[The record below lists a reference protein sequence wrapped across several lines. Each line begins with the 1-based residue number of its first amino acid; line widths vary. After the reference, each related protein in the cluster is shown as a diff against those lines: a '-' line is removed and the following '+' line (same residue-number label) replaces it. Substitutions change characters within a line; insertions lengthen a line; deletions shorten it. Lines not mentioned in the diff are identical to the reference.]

1 MPAFGALVAS
11 RKKGDHRSLRERN
24 EAQKKHRENNAAAS
38 IRLITRDSSI
48 RSLHRSFTRRP
59 QSELETKKGSANGD
73 ADADADADQASWDSN
88 DDYDLEYDYHD
99 TALGW
104 ILKKIE
110 PVIITLIVANAIT
123 MGMGTFDFVVKDPK
137 MEDIFEIVDTVFLV
151 IFSVEVSLA
160 AFHYLRLDSLEWLG
174 FGDRGCCG
182 IGGTKKK
189 QSEQQQRHGYDGDL
203 SNNSISRF
211 GLGDKLHSGTS
222 KHSGHKKSKIQSSH
236 QHNTSNSHNHNHNH
250 KHSSN
255 GDGSNDQHH
264 LYSNFIP
271 KFIAFRPMHSIEAA
285 ERKANLPWITF
296 DASVVILSWS
306 FQKLSIIRAFR
317 ILRALRII
325 SKVESMRRVMRGVF
339 SIGPKMGMVG
349 FLLSLLLLVFGIMFT
364 QLYSDLYIEG
374 YSDYDYFGTFFL
386 SLLTLF
392 QIMTFDNWHWIAR
405 DAMKRDKWAWVLFVI
420 WVLVSGFV
428 IMNMIIAIVCESLV
442 TMSQDSLAAK
452 EAKQRAAAGL
462 DDHSING
469 SIATLVDFRVYQ
481 MQEMIDETL
490 MDQDELLI
498 YAAQLRKVV
507 RQLLVHDKVT
517 ARNKMKLREVLM
529 KIERKDRNKKNM
541 NMMRNMLKIKSKTLR
556 NIQDL

>member
-1 MPAFGALVAS
+1 
-11 RKKGDHRSLRERN
+11 
-24 EAQKKHRENNAAAS
+24 
-38 IRLITRDSSI
+38 
-48 RSLHRSFTRRP
+48 
-59 QSELETKKGSANGD
+59 
-73 ADADADADQASWDSN
+73 
-88 DDYDLEYDYHD
+88 
-99 TALGW
+99 
-104 ILKKIE
+104 
-110 PVIITLIVANAIT
+110 
-123 MGMGTFDFVVKDPK
+123 
-137 MEDIFEIVDTVFLV
+137 
-151 IFSVEVSLA
+151 
-160 AFHYLRLDSLEWLG
+160 
-174 FGDRGCCG
+174 
-182 IGGTKKK
+182 
-189 QSEQQQRHGYDGDL
+189 
-203 SNNSISRF
+203 
-211 GLGDKLHSGTS
+211 
-222 KHSGHKKSKIQSSH
+222 
-236 QHNTSNSHNHNHNH
+236 
-250 KHSSN
+250 
-255 GDGSNDQHH
+255 
-264 LYSNFIP
+264 
-271 KFIAFRPMHSIEAA
+271 
-285 ERKANLPWITF
+285 
-296 DASVVILSWS
+296 
-306 FQKLSIIRAFR
+306 
-317 ILRALRII
+317 
-325 SKVESMRRVMRGVF
+325 MRRVMRGVF